1 MTEQN
6 HHDPAELDK
15 LAEKFTVLPNDN
27 PASDAKRAELIDKPA
42 FGQVFSDNMAHMTW
56 TKGEGWSDRRIE
68 PYAPLKMDPGASV
81 LHYAQECFEGLKAY
95 RHADGSTWLFR
106 PDANAERFQNSA
118 KRLYLPE
125 LPIDDFIGSVAA
137 LVKRDVNWVPSRRE
151 YTLYMRPFMFA
162 SEPFLGVRAPQEVDY
177 CVIASPSGPYFPG
190 GVKPVSIWV
199 EDKWF
204 RTGPGGTGFAK
215 CGGNYAASL
224 LGEYTGIDHGCEQ
237 VCFVD
242 AATKTYLEELGGMN
256 MMVVHKDG
264 HVETPSLTGNI
275 LPGVT
280 RRSLIQLIQD
290 NGHDVVE
297 TMIALDQLLED
308 IKSGEVTEVFACG
321 TAAII
326 TPIGRFK
333 SEKFDVTVA
342 DGGSGEFTL
351 ALRNQLL
358 GFLGLPEHHA
368 EHYNDKNNEKKDI
381 QNKLLGVRVS
391 TGTHYSRCEV
401 YDILLTSYADSSGV
415 IPRCS
420 HALRVAT
427 RPFGVRMRKPSRTRY
442 GSHTVSTVSD
452 SSPTMAARLFKPTG
466 PPLKL
471 VTMALSTA
479 ISRRSRPSV
488 SI

>member
-1 MTEQN
+1 MTDLGIQLSQMYLSPFDHIIGIIGDAGAGKSLLIKGMFPGIDLTNDDEGVN
-6 HHDPAELDK
+6 IRPLPLLSEDLTDPFAPHTYHLDIRFESAFTQMHE
-15 LAEKFTVLPNDN
+15 LAEAILEAANNGKMVIVEHFD
-27 PASDAKRAELIDKPA
+27 LIYPLLHRNADLLVGIGEEIIITRPSM
-42 FGQVFSDNMAHMTW
+42 FG
-56 TKGEGWSDRRIE
+56 
-68 PYAPLKMDPGASV
+68 P
-81 LHYAQECFEGLKAY
+81 
-95 RHADGSTWLFR
+95 
-106 PDANAERFQNSA
+106 
-118 KRLYLPE
+118 LPE
-125 LPIDDFIGSVAA
+125 
-137 LVKRDVNWVPSRRE
+137 N
-151 YTLYMRPFMFA
+151 
-162 SEPFLGVRAPQEVDY
+162 
-177 CVIASPSGPYFPG
+177 IASPSGPYFPG

-224 LGEYTGIDHGCEQ
+224 LGEYTGIDHGCQQ

-358 GFLGLPEHHA
+358 GIQLGEIEDPH
-368 EHYNDKNNEKKDI
+368 NWMWK
-381 QNKLLGVRVS
+381 V
-391 TGTHYSRCEV
+391 C
-401 YDILLTSYADSSGV
+401 
-415 IPRCS
+415 
-420 HALRVAT
+420 
-427 RPFGVRMRKPSRTRY
+427 
-442 GSHTVSTVSD
+442 
-452 SSPTMAARLFKPTG
+452 
-466 PPLKL
+466 
-471 VTMALSTA
+471 
-479 ISRRSRPSV
+479 
-488 SI
+488 

>member
-1 MTEQN
+1 MTNES
-6 HHDPAELDK
+6 HHDPAYLDS
-15 LAEKFTVLPNDN
+15 LAERFTVLPNEN
-27 PASDAKRAELIDKPA
+27 PASDAKREELIDKPA
-42 FGQVFSDNMAHMTW
+42 FGQVFSDSMAHMTW

-68 PYAPLKMDPGASV
+68 PYTPLKLDPGASV

-106 PDANAERFQNSA
+106 PDANAERMQNSA

-125 LPIDDFIGSVAA
+125 VPIEDFLGSCAA
-137 LVKRDVNWVPSRRE
+137 LVERDVKWVPSRRE
-151 YTLYMRPFMFA
+151 YTLYLRPFLFA
-162 SEPFLGVRAPQEVDY
+162 SEPFLGVRAPEEVDY

-224 LGEYTGIDHGCEQ
+224 LGEYRGIAEGCEQ

-256 MMVVHKDG
+256 MMAVYKDG

-280 RRSLIQLIQD
+280 RRSIIQLLED
-290 NGHDVVE
+290 GGHDVVE
-297 TMIALDQLLED
+297 TMIELAKLLDD

-321 TAAII
+321 TAAIV

-333 SEKFDVTVA
+333 SETFDVTVG
-342 DGGSGEFTL
+342 DGEPGELTM
-351 ALRNQLL
+351 AIRNQLL
-358 GFLGLPEHHA
+358 GIQLGEIEDPH
-368 EHYNDKNNEKKDI
+368 NWMWK
-381 QNKLLGVRVS
+381 V
-391 TGTHYSRCEV
+391 C
-401 YDILLTSYADSSGV
+401 
-415 IPRCS
+415 
-420 HALRVAT
+420 
-427 RPFGVRMRKPSRTRY
+427 
-442 GSHTVSTVSD
+442 
-452 SSPTMAARLFKPTG
+452 
-466 PPLKL
+466 
-471 VTMALSTA
+471 
-479 ISRRSRPSV
+479 
-488 SI
+488 

>member
-1 MTEQN
+1 MTENN
-6 HHDPAELDK
+6 HHDSAALDK
-15 LAEKFTVLPNDN
+15 LTEPFTVLPNDN
-27 PASDAKRAELIDKPA
+27 PASDAKRQELIDKPA
-42 FGQVFSDNMAHMTW
+42 FGQVFSDNMAHMSW
-56 TKGEGWSDRRIE
+56 TKGEGWGDRRIE
-68 PYAPLKMDPGASV
+68 PYAPLKLDPGASV
-81 LHYAQECFEGLKAY
+81 LHYAQEVFEGLKAY

-125 LPIDDFIGSVAA
+125 LSVDDFLGSVAT
-137 LVKRDVNWVPSRRE
+137 LVKRDVNWVPTRRE

-162 SEPFLGVRAPQEVDY
+162 SEPFLG
-177 CVIASPSGPYFPG
+177 SPSGPYFPG

-224 LGEYTGIDHGCEQ
+224 LGEYTGIDNGCEQ

-280 RRSLIQLIQD
+280 RRSLIQLMQD
-290 NGHDVVE
+290 RGIDVVE
-297 TMIALDQLLED
+297 TMIKLTDLLDD

-333 SEKFDVTVA
+333 SKEFDVTVA
-342 DGGSGEFTL
+342 NGESGKLTID
-351 ALRNQLL
+351 LRDQLL
-358 GFLGLPEHHA
+358 GIQLG
-368 EHYNDKNNEKKDI
+368 
-381 QNKLLGVRVS
+381 
-391 TGTHYSRCEV
+391 EV
-401 YDILLTSYADSSGV
+401 EDPHNWMWKV
-415 IPRCS
+415 C
-420 HALRVAT
+420 
-427 RPFGVRMRKPSRTRY
+427 
-442 GSHTVSTVSD
+442 
-452 SSPTMAARLFKPTG
+452 
-466 PPLKL
+466 
-471 VTMALSTA
+471 
-479 ISRRSRPSV
+479 
-488 SI
+488 

>member
-1 MTEQN
+1 MTEN
-6 HHDPAELDK
+6 THHDPAALDK
-15 LAEKFTVLPNDN
+15 LAEPFTVLPNDN
-27 PASDAKRAELIDKPA
+27 PASDEKRQSLIDKPA
-42 FGQVFSDNMAHMTW
+42 FGQVFSDNMTHMTW
-56 TKGEGWSDRRIE
+56 TKGEGWSDRRVE

-125 LPIDDFIGSVAA
+125 LPIDDFLGSVAA
-137 LVKRDVNWVPSRRE
+137 LVKRDANWVPSRRE

-224 LGEYTGIDHGCEQ
+224 LGEYKGVENGCEQ

-242 AATKTYLEELGGMN
+242 AATKT
-256 MMVVHKDG
+256 
-264 HVETPSLTGNI
+264 
-275 LPGVT
+275 
-280 RRSLIQLIQD
+280 
-290 NGHDVVE
+290 
-297 TMIALDQLLED
+297 QLLED

-342 DGGSGEFTL
+342 DGGSGKLTCE
-351 ALRNQLL
+351 LRDELL
-358 GFLGLPEHHA
+358 GIQLG
-368 EHYNDKNNEKKDI
+368 
-381 QNKLLGVRVS
+381 
-391 TGTHYSRCEV
+391 EV
-401 YDILLTSYADSSGV
+401 EDPHNWMWKV
-415 IPRCS
+415 C
-420 HALRVAT
+420 
-427 RPFGVRMRKPSRTRY
+427 
-442 GSHTVSTVSD
+442 
-452 SSPTMAARLFKPTG
+452 
-466 PPLKL
+466 
-471 VTMALSTA
+471 
-479 ISRRSRPSV
+479 
-488 SI
+488 

>member
-1 MTEQN
+1 MTEN
-6 HHDPAELDK
+6 THHDPAALDK
-15 LAEKFTVLPNDN
+15 LAEPFTVLPNDN
-27 PASDAKRAELIDKPA
+27 PASDEKRQSLIDKPA
-42 FGQVFSDNMAHMTW
+42 FGQVFSDNMTHMTW
-56 TKGEGWSDRRIE
+56 TKGEGWSDRRVE

-106 PDANAERFQNSA
+106 PDANAERFQN
-118 KRLYLPE
+118 
-125 LPIDDFIGSVAA
+125 
-137 LVKRDVNWVPSRRE
+137 
-151 YTLYMRPFMFA
+151 
-162 SEPFLGVRAPQEVDY
+162 

-224 LGEYTGIDHGCEQ
+224 LGEYKGVENGCEQ

-256 MMVVHKDG
+256 MMAVHKDG

-280 RRSLIQLIQD
+280 RRSLIQLLQD
-290 NGHDVVE
+290 KGHDVVE

-342 DGGSGEFTL
+342 DGGSGKLTCE
-351 ALRNQLL
+351 LRDELL
-358 GFLGLPEHHA
+358 GIQLG
-368 EHYNDKNNEKKDI
+368 
-381 QNKLLGVRVS
+381 
-391 TGTHYSRCEV
+391 EV
-401 YDILLTSYADSSGV
+401 EDPHNWMWKV
-415 IPRCS
+415 C
-420 HALRVAT
+420 
-427 RPFGVRMRKPSRTRY
+427 
-442 GSHTVSTVSD
+442 
-452 SSPTMAARLFKPTG
+452 
-466 PPLKL
+466 
-471 VTMALSTA
+471 
-479 ISRRSRPSV
+479 
-488 SI
+488 

>member
-1 MTEQN
+1 MTEN
-6 HHDPAELDK
+6 THHDPAALDK
-15 LAEKFTVLPNDN
+15 LAEPFTVLPNDN
-27 PASDAKRAELIDKPA
+27 PASDEKRQSLIDKPA
-42 FGQVFSDNMAHMTW
+42 FGQVFSDNMTHMTW
-56 TKGEGWSDRRIE
+56 TKGEGWSDRRVE

-125 LPIDDFIGSVAA
+125 LPIDDFLGSVAA
-137 LVKRDVNWVPSRRE
+137 LVKRDANWVPSRRE

-224 LGEYTGIDHGCEQ
+224 LGEYKGVENGCEQ

-256 MMVVHKDG
+256 MMAVHKDG
-264 HVETPSLTGNI
+264 HVETPSLTGDI

-280 RRSLIQLIQD
+280 RRSLIQLLQD
-290 NGHDVVE
+290 KGHDVVE

-333 SEKFDVTVA
+333 SEKFDVAVA
-342 DGGSGEFTL
+342 DGGSGKLTCE
-351 ALRNQLL
+351 LRDELL
-358 GFLGLPEHHA
+358 GIQLG
-368 EHYNDKNNEKKDI
+368 
-381 QNKLLGVRVS
+381 
-391 TGTHYSRCEV
+391 EV
-401 YDILLTSYADSSGV
+401 EDPHNWMWKV
-415 IPRCS
+415 C
-420 HALRVAT
+420 
-427 RPFGVRMRKPSRTRY
+427 
-442 GSHTVSTVSD
+442 
-452 SSPTMAARLFKPTG
+452 
-466 PPLKL
+466 
-471 VTMALSTA
+471 
-479 ISRRSRPSV
+479 
-488 SI
+488 

>member
-1 MTEQN
+1 MTEN
-6 HHDPAELDK
+6 SHHDPAALNEL
-15 LAEKFTVLPNDN
+15 AAKFTVLPNDHEA
-27 PASDAKRAELIDKPA
+27 PDAKREELIDKPK
-42 FGQVFSDNMAHMTW
+42 FGQLFSDNMAHMTW
-56 TKGEGWSDRRIE
+56 TAGEGWSDRRIE
-68 PYAPLKMDPGASV
+68 PYGPLKLDPGASV
-81 LHYAQECFEGLKAY
+81 LHYAQEVFEGLKAY
-95 RHADGSTWLFR
+95 YHSDGSIWIFR

-118 KRLYLPE
+118 TRLALPE
-125 LPIDDFIGSVAA
+125 LPVDDFIGSVAA
-137 LVKRDVNWVPSRRE
+137 LIKRDYKWGPRRRE

-162 SEPFLGVRAPQEVDY
+162 SEPFLGVRKAQEVEY
-177 CVIASPSGPYFPG
+177 CVIASPSGPYFAG

-224 LGEYTGIDHGCEQ
+224 IGEYNGIDHGCQQ

-290 NGHDVVE
+290 DGRDVVE
-297 TMIALDQLLED
+297 TMIKLDDLIED

-333 SEKFDVTVA
+333 SDKFDVEVN
-342 DGGSGEFTL
+342 GGQSGEYTMK
-351 ALRNQLL
+351 LRNQLL
-358 GFLGLPEHHA
+358 GIQLGEIEDPHNWMWKVL
-368 EHYNDKNNEKKDI
+368 
-381 QNKLLGVRVS
+381 
-391 TGTHYSRCEV
+391 
-401 YDILLTSYADSSGV
+401 
-415 IPRCS
+415 
-420 HALRVAT
+420 
-427 RPFGVRMRKPSRTRY
+427 
-442 GSHTVSTVSD
+442 
-452 SSPTMAARLFKPTG
+452 
-466 PPLKL
+466 
-471 VTMALSTA
+471 
-479 ISRRSRPSV
+479 
-488 SI
+488 